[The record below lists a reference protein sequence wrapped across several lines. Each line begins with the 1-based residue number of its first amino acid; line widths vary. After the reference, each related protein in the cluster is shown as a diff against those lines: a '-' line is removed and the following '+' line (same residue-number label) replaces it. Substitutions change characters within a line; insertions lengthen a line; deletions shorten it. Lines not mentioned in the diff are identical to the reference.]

1 MNRSKLFFF
10 YSETSVHLVQNEC
23 YKRTFR
29 PLHLQTFDNNMGWF
43 GGHPSVVSPVTEVST
58 ESTHQQYLEDLPP
71 KFEDTAP
78 TQSPSST
85 SLLATLQSLGRE
97 DFTVENYISM
107 PCFRE
112 ALLTGFQSMGVLGVV
127 TFLIH
132 KNPSRSLNWGV
143 SGFFLGSVVGWEQC
157 RSIRRRSFQTVE
169 AAKQAKQEKIQKKIG
184 ESVATD
190 SLFDKFNEVQSKT

>member
-1 MNRSKLFFF
+1 
-10 YSETSVHLVQNEC
+10 
-23 YKRTFR
+23 
-29 PLHLQTFDNNMGWF
+29 MGWF
-43 GGHPSVVSPVTEVST
+43 GGRLSVVSSVTEVPT
-58 ESTHQQYLEDLPP
+58 ESSSQQYLEDLPP

-78 TQSPSST
+78 MQSPSST
-85 SLLATLQSLGRE
+85 SLMAALQSLGRK

-112 ALLTGFQSMGVLGVV
+112 ALLTGFQSMSVLGAV

-132 KNPSRSLNWGV
+132 KNPSRSLNWAV

-169 AAKQAKQEKIQKKIG
+169 AAKQAKQERIQKKLD
-184 ESVATD
+184 ESIATD
-190 SLFDKFNEVQSKT
+190 SLLDKFNEVQSKA